1 MLTTSHVS
9 QVCSWMRLIISWVVL
24 DNLAP
29 TIYWTQLE
37 GAIAVVSAC
46 LPTMRP
52 IFHGFSPESLLG
64 SIRTKVTMYMKLN
77 KSSQGRDFEGRPSTE
92 ADYQSL
98 SRLTK
103 QPGDA
108 VFETTIESNLMQ
120 ELESQRENIPKEINV
135 KKDISSH
142 SEFR

>member
-1 MLTTSHVS
+1 MH
-9 QVCSWMRLIISWVVL
+9 LIISWVIL
-24 DNLAP
+24 DNIAP
-29 TIYWTQLE
+29 TLYWTQLE

-64 SIRTKVTMYMKLN
+64 SIRTKMKLYMKLN
-77 KSSQGRDFEGRPSTE
+77 KSSQGRDFERNSSAK
-92 ADYQSL
+92 ADYELL
-98 SRLTK
+98 SGLTK

-108 VFETTIESNLMQ
+108 SFETTIESNLMQ
-120 ELESQRENIPKEINV
+120 ELESQRENVSKKISV

>member
-1 MLTTSHVS
+1 
-9 QVCSWMRLIISWVVL
+9 MRLIISWAVL

-29 TIYWTQLE
+29 TLYWTQLE

-64 SIRTKVTMYMKLN
+64 SIRTKMTMYMKLN
-77 KSSQGRDFEGRPSTE
+77 KSSQGRDFEGKSSTE

-98 SRLTK
+98 SGLTK
-103 QPGDA
+103 HQGDA
-108 VFETTIESNLMQ
+108 TFETTIESNLMQ

-135 KKDISSH
+135 KKDISSR

>member
-1 MLTTSHVS
+1 
-9 QVCSWMRLIISWVVL
+9 MRHFILRVVL

-29 TIYWTQLE
+29 TLYWTQLE

-46 LPTMRP
+46 LPTLRP

-64 SIRTKVTMYMKLN
+64 SLRTKMTMYMKLS
-77 KSSQGRDFEGRPSTE
+77 KSSHGRNSNRKPSTE
-92 ADYQSL
+92 ADSQSL
-98 SRLTK
+98 SALTK

-120 ELESQRENIPKEINV
+120 DLESQRENIPKEINV